1 MEEEES
7 LFVGRWQA
15 STIFP
20 CMEGSK
26 QVVRDG
32 EYSVVGIIGRGS
44 FGSVPC

>member
-26 QVVRDG
+26 QVVREE
-32 EYSVVGIIGRGS
+32 EYCVGRGS